1 MRLELVRPTTLIGV
15 AALAEP
21 EFLIEVEASAVLP

>member
-1 MRLELVRPTTLIGV
+1 MRHDLVRPTTLIGV

-21 EFLIEVEASAVLP
+21 EFLIEVEATAFPP